1 VSSSTGLFLSY
12 AIGLIFVV
20 GGVLF
25 LAFLDDNRLLFG
37 LPYLIIGLL
46 LIFGVRASQRRRSA
60 RAAALEDEDGSPE
73 PHA

>member
-1 VSSSTGLFLSY
+1 MSSATGLFLSY

-25 LAFLDDNRLLFG
+25 LAFLDNDRLLFG
-37 LPYLIIGLL
+37 LPYLFIGLL
-46 LIFGVRASQRRRSA
+46 LIFGVRASQRRRAA

-73 PHA
+73 PQP